1 MDPKL
6 ASSESPGFSLA
17 ALHVQNSAQFAPSSI
32 RFFFFFM
39 FQSTKESN
47 CLACPCRS
55 SRKSTSEMGTKTLG
69 SVGAGVTRDQTG

>member
-32 RFFFFFM
+32 RFFFFLCFNL
-39 FQSTKESN
+39 QRNQIAWLAHVGVPESP
-47 CLACPCRS
+47 LQKWELR
-55 SRKSTSEMGTKTLG
+55 L
-69 SVGAGVTRDQTG
+69 